1 MRHRVKKIKFKQ
13 GKDATK
19 MMVIK
24 LVVNFLKKGEMIT
37 TLKRAKIA
45 KSCIEKLVGKAKI
58 KTEANKNFL
67 LRFIGDKKLI
77 NDLFDRIG
85 VAVKDIKGGY
95 VRIIKIGKKDSD
107 GSETARLE
115 WAYPVIKDS

>member
-19 MMVIK
+19 MMVVK
-24 LVVNFLKKGEMIT
+24 LVVNFFKKGEIIT

-45 KSCIEKLVGKAKI
+45 KSYIEKLVEKSKI
-58 KTEANKNFL
+58 KNEANKNFL

-85 VAVKDIKGGY
+85 VALKDIKGGY
-95 VRIIKIGKKDSD
+95 VRIVKIGKRESD
-107 GSETARLE
+107 GSEIARLE
-115 WAYPVIKDS
+115 WAYHVIKDS